1 VFSGKKMFEISP
13 QVIHEVIDG
22 ETMLVRLD
30 SGNYYNMNATG
41 GQIWFLIEQGAS
53 EDQIV
58 SGLTSLYGLDKNMAG
73 EIGTFIRQLIAEELI
88 SPNGH
93 CTEAEAAFNSESFQ
107 RLTDLFETPLI
118 NKYSD
123 MQELLILD
131 PIHDVSDAGWPN
143 TKPEKDNNG

>member
-1 VFSGKKMFEISP
+1 MFKISP

-41 GQIWFLIEQGAS
+41 GQIWSFIEKGAS
-53 EDQIV
+53 ESQIV
-58 SGLTSLYGLDKNMAG
+58 SDFTALYGLDKNIV
-73 EIGTFIRQLIAEELI
+73 EEQISIFIKQLIAEELI
-88 SPNGH
+88 FPNSHSP
-93 CTEAEAAFNSESFQ
+93 EVKAAFKSDSLQ
-107 RLTDLFETPLI
+107 QLTDLFEPPLI

-143 TKPEKDNNG
+143 PKSENENNG

>member
-1 VFSGKKMFEISP
+1 MFEISQ

-30 SGNYYNMNATG
+30 TGNYYNMNATG
-41 GQIWFLIEQGAS
+41 GQIWSLIEKGVS
-53 EDQIV
+53 DNQII
-58 SGLTSLYGLDKNMAG
+58 SGLASLYGLDSTGK
-73 EIGTFIRQLIAEELI
+73 EQVGTFIKQLVAEELI
-88 SPNGH
+88 YPNGH
-93 CTEAEAAFNSESFQ
+93 SPEVKAAFKVEGLQ
-107 RLTDLFETPLI
+107 RLANLFEPPLI

-143 TKPEKDNNG
+143 PKSENDNNG

>member
-1 VFSGKKMFEISP
+1 MFEISP

-41 GQIWFLIEQGAS
+41 GQIWSFIEKGAS
-53 EDQIV
+53 ESQIV
-58 SGLTSLYGLDKNMAG
+58 SEFKALYGLDKNIVG
-73 EIGTFIRQLIAEELI
+73 EQISIFIKQLIAEDLI
-88 SPNGH
+88 FPNGH
-93 CTEAEAAFNSESFQ
+93 SPDAKDAFKSDSLQPMTN
-107 RLTDLFETPLI
+107 LFEPPLI

-143 TKPEKDNNG
+143 PKAENEDNG

>member
-1 VFSGKKMFEISP
+1 MFEISQ

-30 SGNYYNMNATG
+30 TGNYYNMNATG
-41 GQIWFLIEQGAS
+41 GQIWSLIGKGVS
-53 EDQIV
+53 DNQII
-58 SGLTSLYGLDKNMAG
+58 SGLASVYGLKSAG
-73 EIGTFIRQLIAEELI
+73 KEQVATFIKQLVAEELI
-88 SPNGH
+88 CPNGH
-93 CTEAEAAFNSESFQ
+93 SPEATAAFNPQSLH
-107 RLTDLFETPLI
+107 RLADLFEPPLI

-143 TKPEKDNNG
+143 PKPENDNDG

>member
-1 VFSGKKMFEISP
+1 MFEISP

-41 GQIWFLIEQGAS
+41 GQVWAFIEKGAS
-53 EDQIV
+53 ESQIV
-58 SGLTSLYGLDKNMAG
+58 CEFNALYEDDKNIIG
-73 EIGTFIRQLIAEELI
+73 EQIAIFIKQLIAEELI
-88 SPNGH
+88 FPNGH
-93 CTEAEAAFNSESFQ
+93 SPDAKADFKSDSLQQMTN
-107 RLTDLFETPLI
+107 LFEPPLI

-143 TKPEKDNNG
+143 PKSENDNNG

>member
-1 VFSGKKMFEISP
+1 MFEISP

-30 SGNYYNMNATG
+30 TGNYYNMNATG
-41 GQIWFLIEQGAS
+41 GQIWSLIEKGVS
-53 EDQIV
+53 DQQII
-58 SGLTSLYGLDKNMAG
+58 SRLTSLYALDTTG
-73 EIGTFIRQLIAEELI
+73 TTQIGTFIKQLIAEELI

-93 CTEAEAAFNSESFQ
+93 SAEAKAAFHWESLE
-107 RLTDLFETPLI
+107 RLTGLFEPPII

-143 TKPEKDNNG
+143 PKPENEKNG

>member
-1 VFSGKKMFEISP
+1 MFEISP

-41 GQIWFLIEQGAS
+41 GQIWSFIEKGAS
-53 EDQIV
+53 ESQIV
-58 SGLTSLYGLDKNMAG
+58 SDFTALYGLDKNIVG
-73 EIGTFIRQLIAEELI
+73 EQISIFIKQLIAEELI
-88 SPNGH
+88 SPNGNSPD
-93 CTEAEAAFNSESFQ
+93 AKIAFKSESLQ
-107 RLTDLFETPLI
+107 QLTNLFEPPLI

-143 TKPEKDNNG
+143 PKSENDNNG